1 MSAAKY
7 QELISGE
14 QPSTPVNWQT
24 SKSEKPHSHNERILQ
39 LSCLL
44 DTHIQ
49 GLAFVSAEG

>member
-39 LSCLL
+39 LS
-44 DTHIQ
+44 
-49 GLAFVSAEG
+49 